1 MCDRCPVK
9 SPKDHLLLTV
19 GSEIFKVS
27 QDPDA
32 LLPYLIKDNPLLPV
46 VYNHRIK
53 ISVDTKGWMT
63 PDLNT
68 LHWSLCFNIADIKIS
83 VFECVCRMGRL
94 D

>member
-1 MCDRCPVK
+1 MK

-19 GSEIFKVS
+19 GAEVYKVS
-27 QDPDA
+27 PDPDS
-32 LLPYLIKDNPLLPV
+32 LLPYLIKDNPLLPI

-53 ISVDTKGWMT
+53 ISVDTKGRMT
-63 PDLNT
+63 RDLNT

-83 VFECVCRMGRL
+83 VFEFVCRMGRL